1 MKNELNKYFNKN
13 ILKQLKGSSCL
24 VTGGSGM
31 IGREVIRLLSLAGA
45 KVTSV
50 SLDRIKTQKKVK
62 FIYGDLT
69 DFNFC
74 KKLCNKKDF
83 LFHVAGIK
91 GSIVVTKK
99 KPASFFVP
107 LLMMNTNILEAA
119 RLNNVKKIV
128 YTSSIGAYA
137 PSKIFIEDKDDLNK
151 PPMDM
156 YPGWAKRMAELQVN
170 SYLIQ
175 YKMKNISIVRPSN
188 IYGPGDNFDEKN
200 AMVIPSLITKIKN
213 SKNKKIKVW
222 GDGNAERDFL
232 FSTDCAIGIIK
243 ACIIGTKSKVVN
255 LGYGKGFKIKKLIAC
270 LQKITKFEAN
280 FDLSKPSGFPK
291 RVMNM
296 KRAKKLINFS
306 PLFSLDEGLKITW
319 DWFNK
324 NQKEF
329 YKRKNYFK

>member
-1 MKNELNKYFNKN
+1 MKNELINYFNKK

-31 IGREVIRLLSLAGA
+31 IGREVVRLLSLAEA

-50 SLDRIKTQKKVK
+50 SLDKIKTQKNVK
-62 FIYGDLT
+62 FVYGDLT

-74 KKLCNKKDF
+74 KKICKKKDY

-91 GSIVVTKK
+91 GSVVVTKK

-119 RLNNVKKIV
+119 RLNNIKKIV

-137 PSKIFIEDKDDLNK
+137 PSKIFVEDKDNFSK
-151 PPMDM
+151 PPMDL

-200 AMVIPSLITKIKN
+200 AMVVPSLIAKIKN

-243 ACIIGTKSKVVN
+243 ACIIGTKSRVIN
-255 LGYGKGFKIKKLIAC
+255 LGYGRGFKIKKLIES
-270 LQKITKFEAN
+270 LQKITDFKVE

-296 KRAKKLINFS
+296 RKAKKLINFY
-306 PLFSLDEGLKITW
+306 PKYTLDEGLKITW
-319 DWFNK
+319 DWFSKNNK
-324 NQKEF
+324 DIL
-329 YKRKNYFK
+329 KRKNYFK